1 MPKVRMLT
9 SMAGVDFVHNNGDII
24 DVTDAEAAR
33 FVAAGIAESLG
44 GSDAKVERA
53 IKKVSPEKAVKE

>member
-1 MPKVRMLT
+1 
-9 SMAGVDFVHNNGDII
+9 MAGVDFVHNNGDII

-44 GSDAKVERA
+44 ESDAKVERA
-53 IKKVSPEKAVKE
+53 IKKVSPEKAMKE